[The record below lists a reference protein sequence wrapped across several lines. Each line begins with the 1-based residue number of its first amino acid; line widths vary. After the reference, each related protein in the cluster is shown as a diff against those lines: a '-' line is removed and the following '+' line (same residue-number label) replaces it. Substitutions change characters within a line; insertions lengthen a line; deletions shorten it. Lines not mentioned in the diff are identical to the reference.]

1 VTTSTTPKAD
11 ARRQRRIADAYHALE
26 RAEKRLHRAFTAW
39 SNARATV
46 RRYDAEAVR
55 EFGARASSTSS
66 AKDDGFNDPLPPTGG
81 QGE

>member
-1 VTTSTTPKAD
+1 MSATPKAD
-11 ARRQRRIADAYHALE
+11 ARRTRREADAVRALE

-46 RRYDAEAVR
+46 RRYDAEHAR
-55 EFGARASSTSS
+55 DFAARAASPSSDN
-66 AKDDGFNDPLPPTGG
+66 ADVFNDKLPPIGG